1 MALEIDPMQ
10 DSGTIENAPSPD
22 ATTEAKPQTKLDDAY
37 EELFGNAAED
47 SPGIDELFPEEEQEE
62 YTEDSGETEE
72 QETPEDD
79 SDIDTQDVEEEAAE
93 EVEEDTAE
101 DALIVDY
108 DEAKQFK
115 FEVDGQLYAIGDFK
129 AALKRQAN
137 QKEALNEMDT
147 RRAELD
153 KQQEELNSRRD
164 DLQAEEIASS
174 KTQEIATLDNQIDQ
188 LVKAKQ
194 QALATN
200 NGNALAIINSR
211 ISDAEAR
218 KGQINDEI
226 NASHDQ
232 LAERAA
238 QHLDELG
245 YGSLT
250 ADPQRAEAFRE
261 HVFGTY
267 PDYIV
272 SLANRHA
279 PLMVAMEKARL
290 YDSSTEK
297 RPKGKLRGQA
307 ASIKAG
313 AKKPPK
319 PQKPKSRLDAS
330 VDRFLNPKK

>member
-22 ATTEAKPQTKLDDAY
+22 ATTEAKPQTKLDEAY
-37 EELFGNAAED
+37 EELFGNAAEE
-47 SPGIDELFPEEEQEE
+47 SPGVDELFPEEEQEE

-101 DALIVDY
+101 DLPIVDY

-137 QKEALNEMDT
+137 QKDALNEMDT
-147 RRAELD
+147 RKAELD
-153 KQQEELNSRRD
+153 AREEKINARHD

-174 KTQEIATLDNQIDQ
+174 KTQEIATLNNQIDR
-188 LVKAKQ
+188 LNDAKK
-194 QALATN
+194 QALETN

-218 KGQINDEI
+218 KGEVEGEI
-226 NASHDQ
+226 EASHDQ

-245 YGSLT
+245 FGSLT
-250 ADPQRAEAFRE
+250 TDPQRAEAFRE
-261 HVFGTY
+261 HVFGNY
-267 PDYIV
+267 PDYIT
-272 SLANRHA
+272 SIANRHA
-279 PLMVAMEKARL
+279 PLMIAMEKARL
-290 YDSSTEK
+290 YDASTEK
-297 RPKGKLRGQA
+297 KPKGKLRGQA

-319 PQKPKSRLDAS
+319 PKKPMSKLDS
-330 VDRFLNPKK
+330 SIDRFLNPKK